1 MSVCAR
7 ECVWALLPAQPVRI
21 WRTEMILLSD
31 VSNLGPV
38 LGKVGLV
45 LLQGLCSFIPQA
57 VFDTGDGQ
65 TSCSCQASQDE

>member
-1 MSVCAR
+1 
-7 ECVWALLPAQPVRI
+7 
-21 WRTEMILLSD
+21 MILLSD